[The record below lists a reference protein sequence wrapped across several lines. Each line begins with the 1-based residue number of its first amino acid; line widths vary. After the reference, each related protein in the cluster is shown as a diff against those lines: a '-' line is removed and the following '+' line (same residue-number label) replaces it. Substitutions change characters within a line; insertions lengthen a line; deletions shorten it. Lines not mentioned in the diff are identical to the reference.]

1 MKQQL
6 QSAMKDAMRAKDK
19 DRLEAIRT
27 LLAAIQ
33 YEEMEKQVDELPPET
48 TLAILQRELKKRK
61 EEVEFAEKAARQD
74 LLGKL
79 RTEIGLIESF
89 LPQQLTAE
97 ALEKTL
103 LELKAANASLN
114 MGGAMKLL
122 KEKYAGQYDGKL
134 ASEIAKKVFA

>member
-33 YEEMEKQVDELPPET
+33 YEEMEKQVDTLPPEASLT
-48 TLAILQRELKKRK
+48 ILQRELKKRK
-61 EEVEFAEKAARQD
+61 EEVEFAEKASRRD

-79 RTEIGLIESF
+79 QTEISLIESF
-89 LPQQLTAE
+89 LPQQLSAE
-97 ALEKTL
+97 ALEQTL
-103 LELKAANASLN
+103 LGFKAANASLN

-122 KEKYAGQYDGKL
+122 KEQFAGQYDGKL